1 MQNFPLGTAVG
12 EKLWLRETE
21 CTVQIFRK
29 RTQFRNK
36 TIILTAML
44 CKADTNVSDKVPLSD
59 LVIESL
65 DVKRC
70 FESWLF
76 YVRSFLLYYVAKNEI
91 FFFCVM

>member
-1 MQNFPLGTAVG
+1 
-12 EKLWLRETE
+12 
-21 CTVQIFRK
+21 
-29 RTQFRNK
+29 
-36 TIILTAML
+36 ML

-59 LVIESL
+59 FVIESL